1 MECAI
6 CYKSNKKEKVCK
18 LDCNHSF
25 CDLCIKKW
33 YMKNPSCPMCRT
45 PILNE
50 NWDTEFINTI
60 FIEKFNELI
69 NEKKINLYAVGE
81 LQIAHFFAALENK
94 IDYVRNYEDYVN
106 WYEEMANYAKIEY
119 DKKKEKAVV
128 RYQIYINEY
137 EPPLFDFDLEYKFFK
152 WMYHSF
158 GFPPVKLS
166 ETKYP
171 KQPRH
176 KRFGYRSKE

>member
-1 MECAI
+1 
-6 CYKSNKKEKVCK
+6 
-18 LDCNHSF
+18 
-25 CDLCIKKW
+25 
-33 YMKNPSCPMCRT
+33 MKNPSCPMCRT

-81 LQIAHFFAALENK
+81 LQIAHFFAALENE
-94 IDYVRNYEDYVN
+94 IDYVRNYDDYED
-106 WYEEMANYAKIEY
+106 WYEEMEMYNKRVIGVSGE
-119 DKKKEKAVV
+119 D
-128 RYQIYINEY
+128 YINEY
-137 EPPLFDFDLEYKFFK
+137 EYNPYIMMIINIMNHFF
-152 WMYHSF
+152 F
-158 GFPPVKLS
+158 GFPPVKSL
-166 ETKYP
+166 ETKYS

>member
-81 LQIAHFFAALENK
+81 LQIAHFFAALENE
-94 IDYVRNYEDYVN
+94 IDYVRNYDDYVN
-106 WYEEMANYAKIEY
+106 WYEEMENYNKHKYEE
-119 DKKKEKAVV
+119 KKVKAVAE
-128 RYQIYINEY
+128 YQAYINEY
-137 EPPLFDFDLEYKFFK
+137 EYNPYIMMIINIMNHFF
-152 WMYHSF
+152 F
-158 GFPPVKLS
+158 GFPPVKSL
-166 ETKYP
+166 ETKYS